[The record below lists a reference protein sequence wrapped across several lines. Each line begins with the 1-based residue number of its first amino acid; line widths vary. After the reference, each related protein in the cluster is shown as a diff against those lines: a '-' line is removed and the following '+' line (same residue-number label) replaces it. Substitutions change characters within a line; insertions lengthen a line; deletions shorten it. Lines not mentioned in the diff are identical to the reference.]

1 MLSGTLVPSGDF
13 FCSLPLSLEMDGFGI
28 PFLNGGWHGVHRHD
42 SLHEGGGYSCREVS
56 NKDIGI
62 FDIGSGD
69 VILEFRDVLVQGRRV
84 GLVLFEDHLFGHEP
98 GDSSSGDISLFK
110 VLVEFGNEVHI
121 GP

>member
-1 MLSGTLVPSGDF
+1 MLSGTLVSSGDF

-28 PFLNGGWHGVHRHD
+28 PFLNGGWHSVHGHD
-42 SLHEGGGYSCREVS
+42 SSHEGGRYPCREVS
-56 NKDIGI
+56 DKDIGI
-62 FDIGSGD
+62 LDIGLGD

-84 GLVLFEDHLFGHEP
+84 GSVLFEDHSFGCEP
-98 GDSSSGDISLFK
+98 GDSSSGDIPLFK

>member
-1 MLSGTLVPSGDF
+1 MLSGTLVSSGDF
-13 FCSLPLSLEMDGFGI
+13 FCPLPLSLEMDGFGI
-28 PFLNGGWHGVHRHD
+28 PFLNGGRHGVHRHD
-42 SLHEGGGYSCREVS
+42 SVHEGGRYPCGEVS
-56 NKDIGI
+56 DKDIGV

-84 GLVLFEDHLFGHEP
+84 CLVLFEDHLFGCEP

-110 VLVEFGNEVHI
+110 VLVELGNKVHI

>member
-1 MLSGTLVPSGDF
+1 MLSRTLVPSGDF
-13 FCSLPLSLEMDGFGI
+13 LCSFPLSLKVDGFGV
-28 PFLNGGWHGVHRHD
+28 PFLNGGRYVVHGHD
-42 SLHEGGGYSCREVS
+42 SSHEGGGYSCGEVS
-56 NKDIGI
+56 DKDIGI

-84 GLVLFEDHLFGHEP
+84 GLVLFEDHSFGCEP
-98 GDSSSGDISLFK
+98 GDSSSGDIPLFK